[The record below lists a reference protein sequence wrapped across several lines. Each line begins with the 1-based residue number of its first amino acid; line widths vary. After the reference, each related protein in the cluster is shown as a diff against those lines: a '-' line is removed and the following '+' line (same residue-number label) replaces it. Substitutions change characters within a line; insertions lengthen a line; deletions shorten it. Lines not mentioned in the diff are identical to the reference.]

1 MYGAG
6 EGGGQHSAVQLH
18 TQSHREA
25 REARERP
32 GRERERGGEREGGG
46 WRGGGR
52 ERNTQ
57 NKKNNHKQPTPSS
70 TTLLAIKNL
79 M

>member
-32 GRERERGGEREGGG
+32 GRER
-46 WRGGGR
+46 
-52 ERNTQ
+52 NTQ